1 MPRFPV
7 KTPHTP
13 PAPRYE
19 RVVALAGS
27 QRVFVE
33 SPSESVALPKCQ
45 PAFAALP
52 FTLDLT
58 RSPLVAAMSVFFC
71 LFFFVISSQVP
82 SDPMSNYTPATN
94 LITVAEEIAWFN
106 SFQLG
111 LIGAVRSDITHLG
124 CGPPVTVVSFEA
136 RWGVHDMMS
145 ESESSN
151 RVTLWK
157 TTLRRA
163 QITGIL

>member
-1 MPRFPV
+1 MGESSPW
-7 KTPHTP
+7 
-13 PAPRYE
+13 
-19 RVVALAGS
+19 
-27 QRVFVE
+27 QRVSGCLWSLPAKA
-33 SPSESVALPKCQ
+33 SPCQSVSQHLLRCLSHWIWHVVHWWQ
-45 PAFAALP
+45 QWAF
-52 FTLDLT
+52 FI
-58 RSPLVAAMSVFFC
+58 F
-71 LFFFVISSQVP
+71 FFFVISSQVP

-111 LIGAVRSDITHLG
+111 LIGAVRSDIAHLG

-163 QITGIL
+163 QNTGIL